1 MIKAHSLLYSI
12 YICLFVAIFGFVILQ
27 YTQIYNK
34 LSIYFQSYE
43 EASIDHL
50 NKLNFFLKNP
60 STWNSTTQVDYND
73 CNIKAVQHGV
83 FKNLTI
89 TSFTRKDTLSTS
101 ILISNESKNKTALYV
116 SNSNK
121 EISYFGNVKIK
132 GDSFIPYKKI
142 TQAYISNSIKNNLLL
157 QGSVENSDI
166 VLPKLNPLIVNAY
179 IETIK
184 KIKLNNK
191 SNTNQFSN
199 SFANTTKIIE
209 WHNGSNYNLK
219 GNIILYN
226 KEEIVINRA
235 DILTDIIVIAP
246 KVTINEN
253 FNGAIQIMA
262 IENIEIK
269 KNVRLNYPSFVLL
282 NNENNIDTNLQIDQD
297 TYIGGNVVIYSTDI
311 DELNKN
317 KCTIKENTLIIGAI
331 YCNGILNI
339 KGKILGSIYTS
350 RLLENSNQAE
360 RYNTL
365 NDVEINALDIP
376 KNYFNCSVIENQE
389 ISNYGVV
396 KKTF

>member
-34 LSIYFQSYE
+34 LSVYFQSYE

-60 STWNSTTQVDYND
+60 GTWHNTTQIEYNN
-73 CNIKAVQHGV
+73 CNVKVIQHGV

-89 TSFTRKDTLSTS
+89 TSFNRKDTLSTS
-101 ILISNESKNKTALYV
+101 ILISNQSKNNTALYV

-121 EISYFGNVKIK
+121 EVSYFGNVKIK
-132 GDSFIPYKKI
+132 GNSFVPFQKI
-142 TQAYISNSIKNNLLL
+142 NQAYISNSIKNDLLI
-157 QGSVENSDI
+157 QGSIENSDI
-166 VLPKLNPLIVNAY
+166 ELPKLNPLIIDAY

-184 KIKLNNK
+184 KIKSNNK
-191 SNTNQFSN
+191 SNNTQFSN
-199 SFANTTKIIE
+199 SFTNNTKIIE
-209 WHNGSNYNLK
+209 WHNGSSYNLK

-226 KEEIVINRA
+226 KEEIIITKS

-246 KVTINEN
+246 KVIINEN
-253 FNGAIQIMA
+253 FDGAIQIIA
-262 IENIEIK
+262 LENIEIQ
-269 KNVRLNYPSFVLL
+269 KNVTLNYPSFVLL
-282 NNENNIDTNLQIDQD
+282 SNENNIDTNLQIDQN
-297 TYIGGNVVIYSTDI
+297 TYIGGNIIIYSTNS
-311 DELNKN
+311 DEFNKN
-317 KCTIKENTLIIGAI
+317 KCTIKENTLIIGNI
-331 YCNGILNI
+331 YCNGILNV
-339 KGKILGSIYTS
+339 KGKILGSIYVS

-365 NDVEINALDIP
+365 NDVEINVLDIP
-376 KNYFNCSVIENQE
+376 KNYYNYPVIENKE
-389 ISNYGVV
+389 ILNYEVV